1 MDRTLIVAR
10 MAPSDAAAVAGIFAA
25 SDRTELPHR
34 VGVRSR
40 TLYRFHDLYF
50 HLIEADQPVGPAVAA
65 VREDPLFRKIDAELS
80 QYVRA
85 YDPATWRSPADAM
98 ATPFYSWEW
107 DR

>member
-10 MAPSDAAAVAGIFAA
+10 MAPADQEAVAGIFAA
-25 SDRTELPHR
+25 SDATDLPHR

-40 TLYRFHDLYF
+40 TLYTFHGLYM
-50 HLIEADQPVGPAVAA
+50 HLVEADRPVGPAVANL
-65 VREDPLFRKIDAELS
+65 RDDPLFRKIDAELS

-85 YDPATWRSPADAM
+85 YDPQTWRSPADAM
-98 ATPFYSWEW
+98 ATPFYRW